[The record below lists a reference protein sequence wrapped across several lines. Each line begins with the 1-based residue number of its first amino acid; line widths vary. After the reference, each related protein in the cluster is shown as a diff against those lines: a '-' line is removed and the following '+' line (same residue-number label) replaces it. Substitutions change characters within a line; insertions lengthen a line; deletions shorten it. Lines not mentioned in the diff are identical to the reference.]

1 MAETTTLESPD
12 LDSGEV
18 RARTPTQLVWRRFKR
33 DRAALVSLIFIAFL
47 VVLALSAPLVAKI
60 VGHGPNEL
68 FRDMTDDFGLP
79 KGPNGS
85 FVFGADTAGRDV
97 LVRIAYGTRVSLF
110 VGIAATAISVT
121 IGVVLGLVAGY
132 RGGIIDTIV
141 SRITDVVLSLPL
153 LLFAIGIV
161 TACGSSREGCLAG
174 TVEPG
179 LGLVI
184 IVIVTFTWPL
194 TARVVRGA
202 VLSLRERE
210 FVEASRSL
218 GAGDLTIMFRE
229 ILPNVMSVIIVY
241 ASLLI
246 PANILFEAYLS
257 FLGLGVPDSTPSWG
271 RMISD
276 ATGIFDVAW
285 WLMLFPGIFLLM
297 TVLAFNVLGDGVRD
311 ALDPRTDR

>member
-311 ALDPRTDR
+311 ALDPRTER

>member
-153 LLFAIGIV
+153 LLIAIGIV